1 MSTESFTYFPLLPG
15 ELRNQIWRFALSS
28 LINDTFRHQRLCHY
42 RPHRG
47 YWDPRR
53 LTPMDPEYDRD
64 NEDLNL
70 SFEFHHDRLDPVVV
84 CVPLVAVSRE
94 ARGLV
99 LPLLRGSGF
108 DEYPND
114 STSRKNGGGDAEG
127 DAGHNSSRTRSVL
140 FTHPVDPLQNPLY
153 ISPNHIEAFLTE
165 PWDRLFQ
172 PDLDHRQVSQ
182 TAPAMRR
189 LALPATALVAQ
200 EAKPGVV
207 TEVMCGF
214 YRTEQVFLVVGEP
227 LPESQGQWM
236 LETVAGAPVWW
247 WDPVEERLV
256 LEGDS
261 AGTEVDDDLGDS
273 VKQVAEVVEAETE
286 LRTQLREVST
296 QKFVIRVA
304 VAVRLG

>member
-1 MSTESFTYFPLLPG
+1 MPPSISTESFTYFPLLPG
-15 ELRNQIWRFALSS
+15 ELRNQIWHFALLS
-28 LINDTFRHQRLCHY
+28 LINDTFRRQRLCHY

-70 SFEFHHDRLDPVVV
+70 SFEFHHDRLDPVVI

-99 LPLLRGSGF
+99 LPLLREAGF
-108 DEYPND
+108 DEDPNE
-114 STSRKNGGGDAEG
+114 STPRKNGGGDAEG
-127 DAGHNSSRTRSVL
+127 DD
-140 FTHPVDPLQNPLY
+140 VDPLQNPLY
-153 ISPNHIEAFLTE
+153 ISLNHIEAFLTE

-172 PDLDHRQVSQ
+172 PDLDNRQVSR

-200 EAKPGVV
+200 AGKPGVV
-207 TEVMCGF
+207 TEVMGEF

-227 LPESQGQWM
+227 LPESQGQWV

-247 WDPVEERLV
+247 WDPVAERLV
-256 LEGDS
+256 LDGDS
-261 AGTEVDDDLGDS
+261 AGTEVGDGLGDS
-273 VKQVAEVVEAETE
+273 VKQVAELVEAETE
-286 LRTQLREVST
+286 LRAQLRELST